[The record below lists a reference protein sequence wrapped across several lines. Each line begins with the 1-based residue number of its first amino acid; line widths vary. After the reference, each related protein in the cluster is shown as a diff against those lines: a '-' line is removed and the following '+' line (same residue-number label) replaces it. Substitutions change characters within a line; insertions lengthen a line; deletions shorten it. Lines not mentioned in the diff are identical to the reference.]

1 MVEPGLTRAT
11 FRCDA
16 CGEPAAIVELVAKDT
31 AHPEDDKMNR
41 QLEDYF
47 GAVGSIVIRD
57 FLTMFG
63 ITLNVS
69 KYVSPGDYDA
79 LERALA
85 KCDARA
91 LHRLYPNED
100 SKIASFYCREC
111 EAPYCR
117 KHWQLEEVIE
127 EDMSYVDYWL
137 GQCPNGHDLM
147 IDHVPA

>member
-1 MVEPGLTRAT
+1 
-11 FRCDA
+11 
-16 CGEPAAIVELVAKDT
+16 
-31 AHPEDDKMNR
+31 MNR

-47 GAVGSIVIRD
+47 DAAGSVAIKD

-69 KYVSPGDYDA
+69 KYVTPGDYEA
-79 LERALA
+79 IERALA
-85 KCDARA
+85 EYDSRA

-100 SKIASFYCREC
+100 SKIASFHCHEC

-117 KHWQLEEVIE
+117 EHWQLEEVIE
-127 EDMSYVDYWL
+127 EDMAHVDYWL